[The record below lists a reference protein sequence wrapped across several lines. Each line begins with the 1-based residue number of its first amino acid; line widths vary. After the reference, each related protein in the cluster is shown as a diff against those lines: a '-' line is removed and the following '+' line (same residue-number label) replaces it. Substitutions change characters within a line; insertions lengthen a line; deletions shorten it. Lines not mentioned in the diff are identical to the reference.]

1 MDTNSKNYK
10 NTSGVYSVKNPQR
23 IFVLLFLEAVVIA
36 ALVFLLVQYGKT
48 FDAGFL
54 MYAFIVFLVALF
66 LFYVCKANFPGIVV
80 DAENDKISFPGGGVS
95 ANSFLEYISPKFWI
109 QPARR
114 FEYQLSS
121 ISSVSP
127 DVEVRTNVSKEGR
140 VSRHVS
146 YRVCISGSF
155 GSAKI
160 SVDDD
165 RKMQELI
172 SLLVGLLD
180 MGIPVSNR

>member
-1 MDTNSKNYK
+1 MDTNSKKYK
-10 NTSGVYSVKNPQR
+10 DTSGVYSVKNPQR
-23 IFVLLFLEAVVIA
+23 IFVLLLLEAVVIA
-36 ALVFLLVQYGKT
+36 VMVFLLVRYGKT
-48 FDAGFL
+48 FESGFL
-54 MYAFIVFLVALF
+54 VYACIVFLVALF

-80 DAENDKISFPGGGVS
+80 DAGNDKISFPGGGVS
-95 ANSFLEYISPKFWI
+95 ANSFLEYISPMFWI
-109 QPARR
+109 QAARR
-114 FEYQLSS
+114 FEYPLSS

-127 DVEVRTNVSKEGR
+127 DVEVRTNVSKDGR

-165 RKMQELI
+165 RKMQELT